1 MTFKCSAW
9 NNGKHHKTGAGYGLK
24 LPIEGRDRY
33 FEKNWKTVQF
43 MLPFGE
49 AFKVVTLNIDK
60 PSFWNETCHE
70 VINKEV
76 GEWLLASG
84 YAPWPK
90 GAPPKFTVTPAGQA
104 TFKLAK
110 TAG

>member
-24 LPIEGRDRY
+24 LSIEGRDRY
-33 FEKNWKTVQF
+33 FKSDWKSVQF
-43 MLPFGE
+43 MLPVGE
-49 AFKVVTLNIDK
+49 GFKTVILNIEK

-70 VINKEV
+70 VISKEV

-84 YAPWPK
+84 LAPWPK
-90 GAPPKFTVTPAGQA
+90 GAPPKFNVIPAGDR
-104 TFKLAK
+104 TFNVSK
-110 TAG
+110 TDA